1 MLTGWCGTL
10 LCTLVLAFI
19 GDHCDVTTW
28 IGLGVVTQAFL
39 MLADVPADGYSVEL
53 GQLENPEERGMI
65 LSTGQRIRFTA
76 TMFAGLIQA
85 LMVNGTSTNATG
97 CPISALNCWS
107 WGLTVGQYYSLISA
121 LLCVIIIPIFFMR
134 EISSRH
140 VPIHTLAQHGVE
152 LWHTLKNPTTMYLL
166 FFVAGNGTL
175 SQLTP
180 MTYNYMQY
188 TLIKLTNFQ
197 GGIQAIV
204 TYLAV
209 VMGIKVFQT
218 YFIQSNWRF
227 TLYLSIGLSNI
238 LGLLWLLV
246 YWNVGGLLNPWFT
259 IFITV
264 NQALAQGVSQVLFSM
279 AVIELAKRGQE
290 AITYELIVS
299 VANSASTGMTI
310 LSTQLLSPLKAVT
323 CTQSTVDDA
332 TAGACTADEVNVFS
346 EQTFRDT
353 NGPEKFTVYSLVI
366 LGISLAAL
374 LFFTRFLPRQKFECA
389 EWKMLG
395 ETGKF
400 WLTPNTVG
408 GISAII
414 ASTIVLYQIVSSV
427 ALLNPSTS
435 CLAMFGGSGCSS
447 SS

>member
-1 MLTGWCGTL
+1 MIAGWVGTL
-10 LCTLVLAFI
+10 LCTLILAII
-19 GDHCDVTTW
+19 GDECSVTTW
-28 IGLGVVTQAFL
+28 IGLSVVTQAFL

-53 GQLENPEERGMI
+53 GQLESPEERGMI

-85 LMVNGTSTNATG
+85 LLVNGTATNAEG
-97 CPISALNCWS
+97 CPIDALNCWS
-107 WGLTVGQYYSLISA
+107 WGLTVGQYYTLISC
-121 LLCVIIIPIFFMR
+121 LLFIIVVPILFLR
-134 EISSRH
+134 EISSKH
-140 VPIHTLAQHGVE
+140 VPIHTLKEHGKE
-152 LWHTLKNPTTMYLL
+152 LWHTLMNPTTLYLL

-175 SQLTP
+175 AQLTP

-188 TLIKLTNFQ
+188 TLIQLTNFQ

-209 VMGIKVFQT
+209 VVGIKVFQT
-218 YFIQSNWRF
+218 FFIQSNWRN
-227 TLYLSIGLSNI
+227 TLYLSIGLSNV

-264 NQALAQGVSQVLFSM
+264 NQALAQGISQVLFSM

-290 AITYELIVS
+290 AITYELIIS

-310 LSTQLLSPLKAVT
+310 LATQLLAPMKAVT

-332 TAGACTADEVNVFS
+332 TAGACPADGVNVFS
-346 EQTFRDT
+346 LQTFQDT
-353 NGPEKFTVYSLVI
+353 NGPEKFTNYSILV
-366 LGISLAAL
+366 LVISLAGL
-374 LFFTRFLPRQKFECA
+374 VFFTRFLPRQKYECQ

-395 ETGKF
+395 ETGQF
-400 WLTPNTVG
+400 WLSPITVG
-408 GISAII
+408 RCSAVI
-414 ASTIVLYQIVSSV
+414 AFAIVTYQIVSSV

-435 CLAMFGGSGCSS
+435 CLTVFGGAGCSS
-447 SS
+447 